1 MTVRA
6 EQESAAHTAHKL
18 PVLDGLRGL
27 AALLVVFSHAS
38 GLGLHLLPGLDL
50 TGVGKY
56 GVYLFFVLSAFLLTA
71 QWLDSWREGRVSF
84 AFLRVYLVRRVLRIY
99 PLYILVL
106 LIGLAMAPRGLGVPL
121 DAAAVWRHLSLQE
134 GRDIYWSIPVEF
146 LYYLLIPPLS
156 LLMAKSPSRMLVVI
170 GWGLLLSLVQWQWP
184 AAQAPL
190 NSSSLGYYLPVLLCG
205 SLVAWA
211 LAQQPAVPSGSRGPS
226 VAPLDVVFAG
236 LLVLSIP
243 AVFRMLGIAE
253 SVDALHRMFL
263 GWGLAWGL
271 VLIALLWG
279 RVPLW
284 QKLLDTAP
292 MRACGRWCFSIYLL
306 HMPCLYLVRRLP
318 LPEPLQAWLGLG
330 LVLAVAAVAYR
341 LVEQPSV
348 RVGQRIR

>member
-1 MTVRA
+1 MVSTARQARA
-6 EQESAAHTAHKL
+6 SNSV

-27 AALLVVFSHAS
+27 AALLVVSSHAS

-50 TGVGKY
+50 TGIGKY

-71 QWLDSWREGRVSF
+71 QWLDAWHEGRGGL

-99 PLYILVL
+99 PLYLLVL
-106 LIGLAMAPRGLGVPL
+106 LIGLALAPRGLGVPL

-156 LLMAKSPSRMLVVI
+156 LLLARLRSRASVAIVGSALF
-170 GWGLLLSLVQWQWP
+170 GLVQWQWP

-190 NSSSLGYYLPVLLCG
+190 NSSDLGYYLPILLCG
-205 SLVAWA
+205 SLIAWL
-211 LAQQPAVPSGSRGPS
+211 LAQRPVGPASSRQPS
-226 VAPLDVVFAG
+226 VIGPLDIVFAA
-236 LLVLSIP
+236 LLLLSIP
-243 AVFRMLGIAE
+243 AVFKALGLAA

-284 QKLLDTAP
+284 QKLLDTLL
-292 MRACGRWCFSIYLL
+292 MRACGRWCFGIYLL
-306 HMPCLYLVRRLP
+306 HMPCLYLVRRIP
-318 LPEPLQAWLGLG
+318 LPEPLQAWLGLV
-330 LVLAVAAVAYR
+330 LVLAVASIAHR
-341 LVEQPSV
+341 LVEQPAI
-348 RVGQRIR
+348 RFGQRIR